1 MPYLLCWAAC
11 GIMSPR
17 RELENVAFPSWH
29 FARSNEEIG
38 YGDDTCKKGKSGY
51 RYERPLLS
59 YFHSP
64 ELDPESSVAPK
75 YLCCVAKI
83 VSLVADS
90 EFEPSQRISLRLVG
104 FTVDFDRQVR
114 IASQN
119 DGGTYDSSGN
129 LNITFD
135 HVWESGGY
143 CRRTWTLMPVYISGH
158 PMPGTA
164 QEKRLCFGLVL
175 ERTANGDFVRKGA
188 FNIYGDSTVCA
199 MGVLLE
205 ALSKTRPEFVMIA

>member
-1 MPYLLCWAAC
+1 MPYLLCWAAR

-17 RELENVAFPSWH
+17 RDLENFAFPSWH

-38 YGDDTCKKGKSGY
+38 YGDDACKKAKSGY

-64 ELDPESSVAPK
+64 ELDPESSVVPT
-75 YLCCVAKI
+75 YLCCVARI
-83 VSLVADS
+83 VSLVAES

-104 FTVDFDRQVR
+104 FTVDSDRQVR

-119 DGGTYDSSGN
+119 DGTYDSSGN

-143 CRRTWTLMPVYISGH
+143 DKRMWTLMPVYVAGH

-164 QEKRLCFGLVL
+164 QECSGLVL

-188 FNIYGDSTVCA
+188 FNSYGDSTVCT